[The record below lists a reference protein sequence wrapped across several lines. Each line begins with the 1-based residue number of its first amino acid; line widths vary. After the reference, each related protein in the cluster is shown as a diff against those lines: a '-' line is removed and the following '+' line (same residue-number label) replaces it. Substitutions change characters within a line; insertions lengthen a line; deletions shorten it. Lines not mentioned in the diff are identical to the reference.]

1 MGSIG
6 SRVRVR
12 LLRREEIPFL
22 VSLWNAREVMRYAD
36 EFPGLRGWSRKWDP
50 GEAWLVYRRRRA
62 RLGPEYSQLIL
73 LAADGK
79 PMGEAFFAPLP
90 EEYVFGAWRKP
101 TNMRTVIGDV
111 KLLRQFWGA
120 GMGTEAMRKVARW
133 VFLRTPCDLFIVP
146 PHRRNPAAQRV
157 YEKAGF
163 VLHPATESAKRH
175 RVMELS
181 RSGFERQL
189 RGARRAAPSAGGGRR
204 RDLP

>member
-6 SRVRVR
+6 ARVRVR

-22 VSLWNAREVMRYAD
+22 VSLWNTREVMRYAD

-50 GEAWLVYRRRRA
+50 GEAWLEYRRRRA
-62 RLGPEYSQLIL
+62 RYGPTYGQLIVL
-73 LAADGK
+73 TADGR
-79 PMGEAFFAPLP
+79 PIGESFFAPLP
-90 EEYVFGAWRKP
+90 EGYAFGAWRKP
-101 TNMRTVIGDV
+101 EKQCTVIGDV
-111 KLLRQFWGA
+111 KLVHEVWGA
-120 GMGTEAMRKVARW
+120 GLGTEAMRKVARW

-181 RSGFERQL
+181 RSGFEGGL
-189 RGARRAAPSAGGGRR
+189 R
-204 RDLP
+204 

>member
-1 MGSIG
+1 MSSVGDHPLPPGPEEGCMGSIR

-22 VSLWNAREVMRYAD
+22 VSLWNTREVMRYAD

-50 GEAWLVYRRRRA
+50 GEAWLEYRRRRA
-62 RLGPEYSQLIL
+62 RYGPAYGQLIV
-73 LAADGK
+73 LAADGR
-79 PMGEAFFAPLP
+79 PIGESFFAPLP
-90 EEYVFGAWRKP
+90 EGYAFGAWRMPAKQC
-101 TNMRTVIGDV
+101 TVIGDV
-111 KLLRQFWGA
+111 KLVREVWGA
-120 GMGTEAMRKVARW
+120 GLGTEAMRKVARW

-181 RSGFERQL
+181 RRGFERE
-189 RGARRAAPSAGGGRR
+189 
-204 RDLP
+204 LP